1 MVCFRGFRPL
11 PGVQGGEQTQ
21 DRPDRLDEGC
31 ESETE
36 TNEVKIQFRG
46 FDTLLHRPTCGFP
59 Q

>member
-1 MVCFRGFRPL
+1 MVCFRGVRPL
-11 PGVQGGEQTQ
+11 LGVQGGEQAQ
-21 DRPDRLDEGC
+21 DGPDRLDEGC

-46 FDTLLHRPTCGFP
+46 FDTLLQSPTCGFP